1 MRESLARV
9 ERDHDAMSNRL
20 SGLEVRQAESAETPR
35 TTAPQTSSKPAGG
48 PPTPA
53 LQVIRIA
60 PQQDDEEMEVDD
72 GPRPSIRIHGS
83 EQPRPTR
90 GKVRPPRTEVTEFR
104 DVPETNLG
112 TTASGTTASGT
123 SAQSGGGNG
132 PSAFDP
138 NAKKAY
144 DDALALVFAKRYPEA
159 RDAFAAFLLKWP
171 DHPNA
176 DNAHYWRGE
185 TYFAQGEFKSAA
197 EQFTGVI
204 SQFPLGNKA
213 PDALLKLSITKTK
226 LGDVEGARAALEK
239 LRRDYPRSEAAR
251 KAGP

>member
-20 SGLEVRQAESAETPR
+20 SGLEVKQAESADTPR
-35 TTAPQTSSKPAGG
+35 TAAPQAKPTAG

-83 EQPRPTR
+83 EQPRSTR

-112 TTASGTTASGT
+112 TTAPT
-123 SAQSGGGNG
+123 GGGAG

-185 TYFAQGEFKSAA
+185 TYFAQGDFKSAA
-197 EQFTGVI
+197 EQFAGVL

-226 LGDVEGARAALEK
+226 LGDAEGARTALEK